1 MEIPLKIK
9 FLNNNNESK
18 RPLLFKYFY
27 KAKQS
32 YLIFYTFKFNSI
44 QRKLIFKL
52 YYKNSIDFCLK
63 CTKFLI
69 KIK

>member
-52 YYKNSIDFCLK
+52 YYKN
-63 CTKFLI
+63 
-69 KIK
+69 